1 MSAHFDA
8 QRARLFI
15 GKDFTGRK
23 THFGEQV
30 AQPKF
35 TLEARFFRATVR
47 RPLL

>member
-1 MSAHFDA
+1 MSAHSDA
-8 QRARLFI
+8 HRSRLFI
-15 GKDFTGRK
+15 GKDLTGRK

-47 RPLL
+47 PSLQ